1 MARGKRPDAAI
12 DEAKKFS
19 ERMGYRWQE
28 NTHPDV
34 AYDLFLFKKD
44 SARIVKVRTTR
55 YRIEKDTYYEDLLPD
70 ELREVRRSQCLRS
83 SALGSMEDRSGTLHG
98 F

>member
-1 MARGKRPDAAI
+1 MARGKRPKAAI
-12 DEAKKFS
+12 DEAKKFA

-44 SARIVKVRTTR
+44 SARIIKVRTTR
-55 YRIEKDTYYEDLLPD
+55 HRIEPNTYYENFLSD
-70 ELREVRRSQCLRS
+70 ELREVR
-83 SALGSMEDRSGTLHG
+83 ALPFPG
-98 F
+98 